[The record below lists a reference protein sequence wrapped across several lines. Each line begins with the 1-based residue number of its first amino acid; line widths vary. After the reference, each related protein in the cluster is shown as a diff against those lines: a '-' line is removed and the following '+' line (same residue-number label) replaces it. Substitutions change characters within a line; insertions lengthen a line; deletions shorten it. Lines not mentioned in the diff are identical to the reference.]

1 LLDPVHNSGTQT
13 WTITQKT
20 QAKSMSSRR
29 ERKSRRSDQQSPG
42 NSAFLKVSAAIA
54 DPFKGTERRR
64 SAHCC
69 AESPE
74 KLPKSVRDVLGP
86 APSRSIASCGMKKPG
101 PKCVP
106 IQMQS
111 DCDLHCGPP
120 KTERECASVRR
131 PSFIAND
138 NRSNNVAGLDP
149 ALSRPR

>member
-1 LLDPVHNSGTQT
+1 LIQYTTRVHKRG
-13 WTITQKT
+13 
-20 QAKSMSSRR
+20 
-29 ERKSRRSDQQSPG
+29 RSLKKLKQNQCLADANANLGAPTSKAPG

-131 PSFIAND
+131 PSFIANH